1 MPASPRAPGAGS
13 GRGPAP
19 SAPASA
25 APSAA
30 PPAPPPS
37 PALDELLP
45 LVYEE
50 LRTLAR
56 RQRRGWEGDFT
67 LNTTAL
73 VHEAWLKLDRSRG
86 GPIESRS
93 HLLGLAGRAMRQILC
108 DYARDRKRLKRGG
121 DAVHLPLD
129 ILEGVHGLLQVSDA
143 NLAVMQAL
151 DEALTRLE
159 AREPRQARVVECR
172 FFAGLGIE
180 DTARALGIS
189 PPTVKRDWA
198 MARAWLFRE
207 LHPSADTPAAGAP
220 RPTP

>member
-1 MPASPRAPGAGS
+1 MPDPPVVSSGDPDSSAEASPG
-13 GRGPAP
+13 
-19 SAPASA
+19 
-25 APSAA
+25 
-30 PPAPPPS
+30 
-37 PALDELLP
+37 ALDALLP

-56 RQRRGWEGDFT
+56 RQRRGWDGDFT

-86 GPIESRS
+86 GPIQSRS
-93 HLLGLAGRAMRQILC
+93 HLLGLAGRAMRHILC
-108 DYARDRKRLKRGG
+108 DYARDRKRVKRGG
-121 DAVHLPLD
+121 DARRLPLEV
-129 ILEGVHGLLQVSDA
+129 LEGVEGLLRVDDA
-143 NLAVMQAL
+143 YLDVMESL
-151 DEALTRLE
+151 DDALTRLE

-189 PPTVKRDWA
+189 APTVKRDWA

-207 LHPSADTPAAGAP
+207 LHPAADGAP
-220 RPTP
+220 DREP